1 MCENRPDRGGRC
13 LFFLTMQCLTIL
25 NNVLKNCKTSLKRCI
40 LRWFCKKNSE
50 MQIKKLF
57 LNEINLSSNRVHR
70 RNSRTFLKKVFGTFP
85 SAILL
90 PIEKFHATVTATWNK
105 KMKSRMIL
113 RNSVSQCPLHLL
125 SKWIALYYVVC
136 LSVSMATSPF
146 ISTVWCSRPYRP
158 YIFWKLIIWLWQ
170 WECQRW

>member
-1 MCENRPDRGGRC
+1 
-13 LFFLTMQCLTIL
+13 
-25 NNVLKNCKTSLKRCI
+25 
-40 LRWFCKKNSE
+40 

-146 ISTVWCSRPYRP
+146 ISTVWCSRRYKPIFAESLSSGDNIDRDEDLQDKYKDKDP
-158 YIFWKLIIWLWQ
+158 ILYIIS
-170 WECQRW
+170 

>member
-1 MCENRPDRGGRC
+1 
-13 LFFLTMQCLTIL
+13 
-25 NNVLKNCKTSLKRCI
+25 
-40 LRWFCKKNSE
+40 

-113 RNSVSQCPLHLL
+113 RNSVSQCPLQLRCL
-125 SKWIALYYVVC
+125 SVC
-136 LSVSMATSPF
+136 LSPWRHLHLSP
-146 ISTVWCSRPYRP
+146 PYDVLDHTDH
-158 YIFWKLIIWLWQ
+158 IFSESLSSGYDNESVKDDSV
-170 WECQRW
+170 